1 MTKSTGKGKLNQTL
15 TRATRPGRVEI
26 MDLDGLMKLADF
38 DPAYLDQTGPL
49 LV

>member
-1 MTKSTGKGKLNQTL
+1 
-15 TRATRPGRVEI
+15 